1 MAELKRYSWCHDE
14 QKMIEDYLGA
24 YVRQEEALK
33 IRNEFAKANE
43 IISECWRL
51 VGNDVDS
58 KSALPESVNSL
69 NERVK
74 DLEAQLKRLIDYEAD
89 QALLPEA
96 SSQGTRQ
103 LVNDIK
109 NDATD
114 VGGCYEVSCG
124 LLDSLFEHYTDKG
137 ASKLL
142 NKFAIEK
149 KIEALREQLKRKSF
163 KSVHDLIEIVI
174 NSYENQLRKEQE

>member
-1 MAELKRYSWCHDE
+1 MVRRYTEVFDHNHSQECICHRGPMNRGLEESPEGDFVD
-14 QKMIEDYLGA
+14 IEDYK
-24 YVRQEEALK
+24 ELK
-33 IRNEFAKANE
+33 NQLAKANE
-43 IISECWRL
+43 
-51 VGNDVDS
+51 
-58 KSALPESVNSL
+58 
-69 NERVK
+69 RVR

-149 KIEALREQLKRKSF
+149 KIEALRKFEPISNAVANHWCDKEQKGYLWL
-163 KSVHDLIEIVI
+163 HAEILAEIE
-174 NSYENQLRKEQE
+174 NLEQLRKEQGND